1 MSLHDE
7 HDDDDAL
14 TPELRAALAAL
25 PREREPGRL
34 LEERTVRALRERG
47 LVQPRDARRV
57 RFPAAW
63 ISGAAAAA
71 IALFVSGLAVGQYV
85 GAKSTE
91 RVVAE
96 VQRQNAQTAALLVQQ
111 TGSAYVS
118 ALSQFA
124 SLAAA
129 GDTAGARQGREA
141 AVGVLRAAADE
152 LVRIAPDDPVAS
164 GILAGYDR
172 SRTRQQEA
180 RGDTTGKERVVWF

>member
-7 HDDDDAL
+7 HDDTEL

-47 LVQPRDARRV
+47 VVQPQGTRRV

-71 IALFVSGLAVGQYV
+71 LALFVSGLAVGQYV

-96 VQRQNAQTAALLVQQ
+96 VQRQNAQAAALLVQQ

-164 GILAGYDR
+164 GILAGFDQ
-172 SRTRQQEA
+172 SRTRQQQA

>member
-7 HDDDDAL
+7 HDDTEL

-47 LVQPRDARRV
+47 LVQPQERRRL

-71 IALFVSGLAVGQYV
+71 IALFVSGLAVGQYM
-85 GAKSTE
+85 GARSTE
-91 RVVAE
+91 RVVAA
-96 VQRQNAQTAALLVQQ
+96 VQRENAQTAALLVQQ

-164 GILAGYDR
+164 GILAGYDQ
-172 SRTRQQEA
+172 SRTRQQQA